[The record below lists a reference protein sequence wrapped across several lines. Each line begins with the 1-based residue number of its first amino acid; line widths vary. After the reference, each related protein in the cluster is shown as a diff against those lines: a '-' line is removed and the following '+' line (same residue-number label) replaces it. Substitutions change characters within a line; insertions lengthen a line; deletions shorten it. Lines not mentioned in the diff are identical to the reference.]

1 MNFTFLLGQS
11 TGSIRKLFSFTSNSW
26 LVLAFLAGTG
36 GITNAQADGMF
47 VAPKFVWDKHKDINE
62 PTQKAIM
69 VYDAGRE
76 DLILQVKYEGPVDE
90 FGWLIP
96 VPNLPTVQE
105 GSMKCFYELSQYTQ
119 QHFGEGQFMP
129 GTESLGTKGYD
140 AKSEPPVKVIETK
153 TVGAYQIAV
162 LSTKDARALE
172 TWLAANHFY
181 FPTNKTSVLDT
192 YVNQHWYFIAVKINL
207 RQSVARTIASEFK
220 LASGELHPLQISF
233 ASDRC
238 VYPLKISSVNG
249 RPSEVQVYVL
259 SPEPLLE
266 RTILE
271 KKLPTIYSND
281 LARARK
287 SAESHERF
295 LLMSRDR
302 NMRFMGGTPS
312 ANSPLPPEE
321 EQAIQK
327 QSEKPIADTGN
338 LPPYAKVT
346 EKDLPETSKWISRL
360 ADKSW
365 WLTKHTWT
373 FKPEEMRDLEF
384 EPAMSVFADWL
395 GTKYGYLGDT
405 GLTLFGTNGV
415 PTILAAMQNTNST
428 VRVCAAQIFCS
439 KYGVSYGPG
448 FESARRDPR
457 FRDAAIGWLKDSE
470 PDLRMTAVML
480 LTEYGNWKPEFAG
493 PVIAMLHDKDAG
505 VRHMVLFG
513 ISRFRGDLE
522 KYIPTIQKMLKDPD
536 ADTRAASLEIIDR
549 LGVEAEIS
557 RADLLS
563 FFTSPD
569 YLVLNAAFTQLG
581 GQHGEISGDE
591 ALVMLQSP
599 QVVARLLGL
608 HALDQKP
615 EKQSVE
621 LALPLLR
628 DPDEMVRLK
637 AAQTLRTLTGQQ
649 FSEDQADEWENW
661 WIKNKT
667 NFVAQSQREESRT
680 LADGMAYHIRGCENY
695 DARNFAQSL
704 ADFRKSCELGSEF
717 QDYSWYRIWLIRA
730 RSGEKEAATQE
741 LVSYLKQRKAQKP
754 PDWPLQVGHFLT
766 SQLSEADF
774 LKAAADTNAKTDQE
788 QHCEAYFYAGM
799 KHLLENDKTTAAD
812 YFKKCLATNV
822 KSFEEYQSAE
832 AELKLLASPPK

>member
-1 MNFTFLLGQS
+1 
-11 TGSIRKLFSFTSNSW
+11 
-26 LVLAFLAGTG
+26 
-36 GITNAQADGMF
+36 MF

-62 PTQKAIM
+62 PTQKAII

-119 QHFGEGQFMP
+119 EHFEPRLGGPAALSAGRSKGEDREKP
-129 GTESLGTKGYD
+129 E
-140 AKSEPPVKVIETK
+140 PVKVIEIK
-153 TVGAYQIAV
+153 TVGAYKIAV
-162 LSTKDARALE
+162 LSTKDAGALE
-172 TWLAANHFY
+172 NWLATNLFY
-181 FPTNKTSVLDT
+181 FPTNKTDALDA
-192 YVNQHWYFIAVKINL
+192 YVKQHWYFIAVKVNL
-207 RQSVARTIASEFK
+207 GQGLLGTISDKLK

-249 RPSEVQVYVL
+249 QPSEVQVYVL

-266 RTILE
+266 RTMLE
-271 KKLPTIYSND
+271 KKLPTFYSND

-384 EPAMSVFADWL
+384 EPAMSVYADLL
-395 GTKYGYLGDT
+395 GTKYGYFAVA
-405 GLTLFGTNGV
+405 GLASFKNDAV
-415 PTILAAMQNTNST
+415 PALLAAFQNTNPV
-428 VRVCAAQIFCS
+428 VRANVASMFNRG
-439 KYGVSYGPG
+439 YGAVSD
-448 FESARRDPR
+448 SRLA
-457 FRDAAIGWLKDSE
+457 DAAVAWLNDSE
-470 PDLRMTAVML
+470 PEIRMTAVMI
-480 LTEYGNWKPEFAG
+480 LTEYGNWQPKYAEA
-493 PVIAMLHDKDAG
+493 VMAMLRDKDPG
-505 VRHMVLFG
+505 VRHAAVFAL
-513 ISRFRGDLE
+513 SRFRGDLG
-522 KYIPTIQKMLKDPD
+522 KYIPSLQKMLKDPD
-536 ADTRAASLEIIDR
+536 ANARAASLEILDR

-599 QVVARLLGL
+599 QIVARLLGL

-649 FSEDQADEWENW
+649 FSEDQADEWESW

-680 LADGMAYHIRGCENY
+680 LADRMAYHIRGCENY

-704 ADFRKSCELGSEF
+704 VDFRKSSELGSEF
-717 QDYSWYRIWLIRA
+717 QDYSWYRIWLIRTRA
-730 RSGEKEAATQE
+730 GEKEAATQE
-741 LVSYLKQRKAQKP
+741 LVSYLKKRKAQKP
-754 PDWPLQVGHFLT
+754 PDWPLQVGRFLAG
-766 SQLSEADF
+766 QIAEADL
-774 LKAAADTNAKTDQE
+774 LKAAADAKPQTDRE
-788 QHCEAYFYAGM
+788 QHCEAYFYAGS
-799 KHLLENDKTTAAD
+799 KRLLENDQAGAAD
-812 YFKKCLATNV
+812 FFRKCLGTGV
-822 KSFEEYQSAE
+822 TDFEEFTSAE
-832 AELKLLASPPK
+832 AELKVLH